1 MSQST
6 PMMETPADVPLDPIP
21 DAPAGKRGR
30 SGGQSPMRSLVS
42 NLTRSAAGFIGL
54 VIVVA
59 MVLMSIFAP
68 WIRGDLKPT
77 KLLLSPPVSGH
88 PLGTNGQ
95 GVDILAMVV
104 NGGRTVLLVGFSA
117 AIITVVIAI
126 VLGSLAAYFR
136 GWFDAFILQVTD
148 VVMTIPQIVLLA
160 VLGSFFKF
168 DSPTWLAVII
178 GCLSWPVLMRSI
190 RAQVLSLKEREF
202 VEAARLLDLGT
213 ARIVFI
219 EIVPN
224 MASFILI
231 NFIIA
236 VTNTIYAMVGLY
248 LLGLAPLAGANWGI
262 MIQDGWTNGA
272 MFNTDQVLYILMPV
286 AMICLLQLGLILLTR
301 TLEEILN
308 PRLRDR

>member
-1 MSQST
+1 MAQMSVADATLEPPNGEPIT
-6 PMMETPADVPLDPIP
+6 PDEEVVKAPKGGPL
-21 DAPAGKRGR
+21 RGFFRELSR
-30 SGGQSPMRSLVS
+30 SKSGFFGFLVV
-42 NLTRSAAGFIGL
+42 TAI
-54 VIVVA
+54 
-59 MVLMSIFAP
+59 VLMSLFGKF
-68 WIRGDLKPT
+68 IRGNLKPT
-77 KLLLSPPVSGH
+77 TTYWGGPSAEH
-88 PLGTNGQ
+88 PLGTSGQ
-95 GVDILAMVV
+95 GIDTLAMVV
-104 NGGRTVLLVGFSA
+104 NGGRTVLWVGLLA
-117 AIITVVIAI
+117 ASLCVVIAV

-136 GWFDAFILQVTD
+136 GWLDALLLQITD

-160 VLGSFFKF
+160 VMGSFFRF

-213 ARIVFI
+213 FRIVFI

-224 MASFILI
+224 MASFIMI

-236 VTNTIYAMVGLY
+236 ITNTIYAMVGLY

-262 MIQDGWTNGA
+262 MVQDGWSSGA
-272 MFNTDQVLYILMPV
+272 MFNPDAMPYILTPV
-286 AMICLLQLGLILLTR
+286 GMIVLLQLGLILLTR
-301 TLEEILN
+301 SLEEILN